1 MNVCSNL
8 GYVQNKPLKE
18 KIPRKKRKNQEGDEP
33 DGLENHEVCEDITQ
47 QQELEQPQPYQPGIL
62 DEIDFEPQDGDSSGA
77 AGSFSFSEEQP
88 ERLRDGSSADGS
100 MRAPSKQSSRMSVDS
115 FEFNK
120 LNFDGEESATK
131 SATSRRSKLSIL
143 GDGPFE
149 LDDESLFP
157 ESSLSL
163 RVEPE
168 SHPSLADNYSQLP
181 LSQVRLMMP
190 LIVLFF

>member
-1 MNVCSNL
+1 MGSSAVL
-8 GYVQNKPLKE
+8 QFADGKYPL
-18 KIPRKKRKNQEGDEP
+18 
-33 DGLENHEVCEDITQ
+33 
-47 QQELEQPQPYQPGIL
+47 
-62 DEIDFEPQDGDSSGA
+62 DFEPQDGDSSGA

-100 MRAPSKQSSRMSVDS
+100 MRAPSKRSSRMSVDS
-115 FEFNK
+115 FEFNR

>member
-1 MNVCSNL
+1 MKQPFHLRVGFPVVASAFIVHTKCQHPRMNVCSNL

-33 DGLENHEVCEDITQ
+33 DGLENHEVEDITQ

-100 MRAPSKQSSRMSVDS
+100 MRAPSVSQ
-115 FEFNK
+115 
-120 LNFDGEESATK
+120 
-131 SATSRRSKLSIL
+131 RRNNC
-143 GDGPFE
+143 
-149 LDDESLFP
+149 
-157 ESSLSL
+157 
-163 RVEPE
+163 R
-168 SHPSLADNYSQLP
+168 AP
-181 LSQVRLMMP
+181 LTR
-190 LIVLFF
+190 